1 MMRLQQLQAKMQ
13 PSAAYLLSSIGDIR
27 YFSGFEFLVP
37 AEREALLLVTK
48 KSAMLLHASFS
59 PVDVPDKITRIPGC
73 YPTRLKTQV
82 QKLITGE
89 KIASLAIDKETLY
102 VSELE
107 QLQELKELELV
118 SLDRDVIWQLRINKS
133 AEEISH
139 MRQAGKITSAAIA
152 KVIQGL
158 EAGMTELDVEGLLE
172 AEMQALGSG
181 QPAFPTIVAFGNN
194 TAKPHHQPSNQPLKD
209 NMPVLIDA
217 GATYQGYCADMT
229 RSFWFGSQPHDTY
242 IRLEKVVAEAYQA
255 ALSKLNSRK
264 KELEAQHIDEAAR
277 GVISKYGYAQQFIH
291 TTGHGLGLDIHEQ
304 PSLSWANNSLLK
316 KNMTVTVEPGIYLEG
331 LFGYRY
337 ENTVLLGKNKAE
349 ELTK

>member
-1 MMRLQQLQAKMQ
+1 MRLQQLQAKMQ

>member
-1 MMRLQQLQAKMQ
+1 MQ